1 MLCLCQA
8 HISRFW
14 KIYFKL
20 IKYEEKW
27 RENRKKNV
35 FVIRR
40 NKQKNATLIYNTTY
54 GDWFRKI
61 NKPL

>member
-1 MLCLCQA
+1 M
-8 HISRFW
+8 
-14 KIYFKL
+14 YFKL